1 MKNKHKYIL
10 RITTCDPI
18 ENMDMNRI
26 SGRLSTLVEHGEIF
40 NEMDFV
46 KEVENRSRL
55 NEIDIDVLFQDI
67 LHMTE
72 DEVDGYIFGRYE
84 ENE

>member
-1 MKNKHKYIL
+1 MKNDKNTYLL
-10 RITTCDPI
+10 RITTFEPI
-18 ENMDMNRI
+18 ENMDLNRL

-40 NEMDFV
+40 NEKDFV
-46 KEVENRSRL
+46 NTVQNKSRL

-72 DEVDGYIFGRYE
+72 EEV
-84 ENE
+84 NEYLNHGAMS

>member
-1 MKNKHKYIL
+1 MKNRHKYLL
-10 RITTCDPI
+10 RITTFEPI
-18 ENMDMNRI
+18 ENMDLNRL

-40 NEMDFV
+40 NEKDFV
-46 KEVENRSRL
+46 KKVEDKSRL

-72 DEVDGYIFGRYE
+72 EEVNDYYKE
-84 ENE
+84 QHL

>member
-1 MKNKHKYIL
+1 MKNRHKYLL
-10 RITTCDPI
+10 RITTFEPI
-18 ENMDMNRI
+18 ENMDLNRL

-40 NEMDFV
+40 NEKDFV
-46 KEVENRSRL
+46 KKVEDKSRL

-72 DEVDGYIFGRYE
+72 EEVRQWE
-84 ENE
+84 